1 MGWEAMG
8 WIEGNEEGNDVFQL
22 QPQSKLLHKMA
33 KGGSDARLGSSPA
46 ADRDRGPKR
55 EREMSA
61 TSHTHTHTHTPNP
74 HTHSGTQKQCQKFL
88 HKRLDL
94 TFIPSWLSM
103 LPSQRLCLGMHE
115 PKPPTHRLFPYFCPK
130 LYATLFVGTKPP
142 LPLRRTTHNPPLC
155 SCVCVCV
162 LASSTLA

>member
-61 TSHTHTHTHTPNP
+61 TSHTHTHTHPIRTLTVAHKNNAKSFYTSASTSPSFLAGSQCCQAKDFALACMNPNP
-74 HTHSGTQKQCQKFL
+74 QPIDFSLISAPNCML
-88 HKRLDL
+88 H
-94 TFIPSWLSM
+94 FS
-103 LPSQRLCLGMHE
+103 
-115 PKPPTHRLFPYFCPK
+115 
-130 LYATLFVGTKPP
+130 
-142 LPLRRTTHNPPLC
+142 
-155 SCVCVCV
+155 
-162 LASSTLA
+162 

>member
-61 TSHTHTHTHTPNP
+61 TSHTHTHTHTQSAHSQW
-74 HTHSGTQKQCQKFL
+74 HTKTMPKVSTQAPRQ
-88 HKRLDL
+88 DL
-94 TFIPSWLSM
+94 NILI
-103 LPSQRLCLGMHE
+103 Q
-115 PKPPTHRLFPYFCPK
+115 
-130 LYATLFVGTKPP
+130 
-142 LPLRRTTHNPPLC
+142 
-155 SCVCVCV
+155 
-162 LASSTLA
+162 